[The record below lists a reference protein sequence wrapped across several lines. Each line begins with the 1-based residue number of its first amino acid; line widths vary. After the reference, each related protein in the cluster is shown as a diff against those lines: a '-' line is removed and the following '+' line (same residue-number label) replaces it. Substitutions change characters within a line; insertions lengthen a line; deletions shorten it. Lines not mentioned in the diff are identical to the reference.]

1 MHFKSMSTTGFTD
14 KVFAVC
20 YGEACSVRLLCTLI
34 TFSELPHVDM
44 WTFFWG
50 GGEQYALKFLPLPTE
65 TGANRCFQSKIALT
79 FLMILSA

>member
-20 YGEACSVRLLCTLI
+20 YGEACSVMLFCTLI

-44 WTFFWG
+44 
-50 GGEQYALKFLPLPTE
+50 
-65 TGANRCFQSKIALT
+65 
-79 FLMILSA
+79 